1 MFSVPTSMA
10 PALLFVYS
18 EPGSAVSPD
27 EFNDWYDN
35 EHVPLCICIPSFRSW
50 SRWVATDDKQPSYL
64 ALYDIDS
71 PAAVDDVPLSALT
84 ERDKSIT
91 SRLALVERRTYTLHK
106 PVHPPAAGAA
116 YSTGAPGPFITSVAM
131 DIPAE
136 HVTDFD
142 QWYDEEHVHLISKTP
157 GWVRTRRFVFAEVLV
172 LGAAEEGRSLRPAGG
187 PHRFLTLHEWECPE
201 ALATEEYKAAI
212 TTPSAL
218 RFKGLAT
225 RFELRMF
232 KLHKV
237 WDRD

>member
-1 MFSVPTSMA
+1 MN

-18 EPGSAVSPD
+18 EPGPAISPD

-35 EHVPLCICIPSFRSW
+35 EHVPLCIPIPSFRSW
-50 SRWVATDDKQPSYL
+50 SRWVAADDKQPSYL

-71 PAAVDDVPLSALT
+71 PAAIYDVPLSALT
-84 ERDKSIT
+84 ERDKNII
-91 SRLALVERRTYTLHK
+91 SRLALVERRTYTLHE
-106 PVHPPAAGAA
+106 PVHPSAAGAA

-142 QWYDEEHVHLISKTP
+142 RWYDEEHVHLISKTP

-172 LGAAEEGRSLRPAGG
+172 LGVAEEGGSLRPAGG
-187 PHRFLTLHEWECPE
+187 PHRFLTLHEWASPE

-218 RFKGLAT
+218 KFKGLAT
-225 RFELRMF
+225 RFEWRLF

-237 WDRD
+237 WDRE